1 MKDRVQ
7 IATLC
12 MFLIVLRYAAAAWAA
27 YLRPSSEGEVAWF
40 TLGSV
45 AFLGYVAMG
54 ALAVFLHRWAWY
66 VCLVVLVLS
75 MPHSLLGLLQSASGS
90 PLRVVVSVL
99 WLVVGGVGIWA
110 MLVPGT
116 RGALRPVRASDARAA

>member
-7 IATLC
+7 VATLC
-12 MFLIVLRYAAAAWAA
+12 MFFVVLRYAAAAWVA
-27 YLRPSSEGEVAWF
+27 YLRPTSEGEMAWLV
-40 TLGSV
+40 LGSV

-54 ALAVFLHRWAWY
+54 ALAIFLHRWAWY

-75 MPHSLLGLLQSASGS
+75 LPHSLLGLLQSASDS
-90 PLRVVVSVL
+90 WLHFVVSVL

-110 MLVPGT
+110 MLLPGT
-116 RGALRPVRASDARAA
+116 RGALLPVRASDARAA